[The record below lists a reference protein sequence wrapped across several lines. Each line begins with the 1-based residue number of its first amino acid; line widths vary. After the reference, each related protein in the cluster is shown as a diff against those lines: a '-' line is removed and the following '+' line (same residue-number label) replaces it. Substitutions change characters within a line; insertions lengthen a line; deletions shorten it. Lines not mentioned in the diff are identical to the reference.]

1 MYPCLVG
8 VELTRQVLCQQKKHL
23 VPQILTNNSSLL
35 NFTEVAS
42 TTHIR
47 VLEQKVVRVRK
58 GGNSLVLTR
67 YLRSTSCLIVF
78 LSLLCY
84 YIRTASRGKTGKT
97 SKTAVLPGFCRIE
110 CSGGSGG

>member
-97 SKTAVLPGFCRIE
+97 TVLPGFCRIE